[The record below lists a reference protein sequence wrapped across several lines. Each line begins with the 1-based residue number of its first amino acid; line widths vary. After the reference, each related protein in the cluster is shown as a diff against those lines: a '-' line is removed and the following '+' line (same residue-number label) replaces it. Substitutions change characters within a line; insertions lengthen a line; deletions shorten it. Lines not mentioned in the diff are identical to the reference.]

1 MYCKNT
7 ELERHNAEVDSPEK
21 VLEMI
26 LKLQPD
32 FNLTADNKCSSA
44 YGKTSATPCLSS
56 EQGFCLSSS
65 SAKEKAYDCDEI
77 PYPLHQKK
85 ARLCYCKQGTDSRKY
100 IATEIL
106 KFSALPSSDISFWF
120 LPQTLAFVEDFSD
133 ILTNNKFNKKIGAI
147 TPTPHLNSLIL
158 NHLITLINTL

>member
-1 MYCKNT
+1 MYCRNT

-85 ARLCYCKQGTDSRKY
+85 ARLCYCKQGKVEQHRGL
-100 IATEIL
+100 L
-106 KFSALPSSDISFWF
+106 KMYCDRNVLIICLLHF
-120 LPQTLAFVEDFSD
+120 QTTAPIHF
-133 ILTNNKFNKKIGAI
+133 
-147 TPTPHLNSLIL
+147 
-158 NHLITLINTL
+158 